1 MGKSIFSVII
11 PCYNVE
17 KYISKTIES
26 VLNQT
31 FNNFELILINDGSKD
46 KTREILEF
54 YEKQDKR
61 IKVINK
67 VNEGV
72 SKTRN
77 LGIELAKG
85 EYLYF
90 LDGDDCIENSLL
102 ENANLIFKNKN
113 IEMFSFGYDIKSN
126 QGLKICCNKKYDE
139 KLFTS
144 KEFLRK
150 FLKKEIS
157 QHICS
162 LVIKKEILKNS
173 KFNSELITGEDLDF
187 LMRLLLE
194 KDFYIYRKSVP
205 YFHYMIRENSATTRK
220 IIPFKNLN
228 TLDSLNLLRK
238 QMLNKKIY
246 EFKEYHAIRF
256 FNIIKSL
263 AENGFIEEDYIKI
276 KNKFKETEYILKDLK
291 LEFNKRSILLNI
303 LKMFY
308 RINFKFLLFVFNINY
323 RIKLYLNYKKRK
335 NL

>member
-90 LDGDDCIENSLL
+90 LDGDDCIENNLL
-102 ENANLIFKNKN
+102 ENANLILKNKK

-162 LVIKKEILKNS
+162 LIIKKEILKNI

-194 KDFYIYRKSVP
+194 KDFYIYRKSVS

-246 EFKEYHAIRF
+246 EFKEYHVIRF

-263 AENGFIEEDYIKI
+263 AENGFNEKEYKKI
-276 KNKFKETEYILKDLK
+276 KNKFQKSEYILKDLK

-308 RINFKFLLFVFNINY
+308 NIDFNFILFIFKLNKT
-323 RIKLYLNYKKRK
+323 IKLKIS
-335 NL
+335 

>member
-1 MGKSIFSVII
+1 MEKLIFSIII

-31 FNNFELILINDGSKD
+31 FGNFELILINDGSKD
-46 KTREILEF
+46 KTIEIIEF
-54 YEKQDKR
+54 YKKQDKR

-67 VNEGV
+67 SNEGV

-90 LDGDDCIENSLL
+90 LDGDDCVENNLL
-102 ENANLIFKNKN
+102 ENANLILKNKR
-113 IEMFSFGYDIKSN
+113 IDMFSFGYDIKNN
-126 QGLKICCNKKYDE
+126 QWLKVCCNKKYDE

-144 KEFLRK
+144 KEFLIK
-150 FLKKEIS
+150 FLNKEIN

-162 LVIKKEILKNS
+162 FIIKKEILKRIEFDS
-173 KFNSELITGEDLDF
+173 KLITGEDLDF
-187 LMRLLLE
+187 FMRLLLE
-194 KDFYIYRKSVP
+194 KDFYIYRKSFP
-205 YFHYMIRENSATTRK
+205 YFHYIIRENSATTRK

-228 TLDSLNLLRK
+228 TLDSLDLIRE
-238 QMLNKKIY
+238 QMVDKEIY
-246 EFKEYHAIRF
+246 EFKEYHIIRF

-303 LKMFY
+303 LKFFY
-308 RINFKFLLFVFNINY
+308 KINFSFILFIFKLNKV
-323 RIKLYLNYKKRK
+323 IKLKMS
-335 NL
+335 